1 MFIYFFYWISSLLQ
15 LLQLYMYII
24 LVFYFPKNNT
34 YAASNHF
41 QDFSFEMFIAK
52 GNYIHLQHVE
62 RLKLS
67 GVVLNHK
74 I

>member
-1 MFIYFFYWISSLLQ
+1 
-15 LLQLYMYII
+15 MYII

-41 QDFSFEMFIAK
+41 QDFSFEIFIAK

-67 GVVLNHK
+67 SVVLNHK